1 MTGRK
6 TRALQVPQI
15 VPYNALGKFP
25 KEVQCMRYGGPEWQ
39 PLMLPHKEDWT
50 SVSHIIRGGSRGRVQ
65 GVRIPPPPEM
75 TFGFLI
81 QLVFTSGHQSVTP
94 IHTGAPP
101 PRKNPGS
108 APVIIPAKHFLW
120 QSSFSDITIF
130 TVEFFRVQP
139 GLSRPPSYYRY
150 LELVITITSVLACEL
165 KLILQLNNS
174 LNMISRLYSQIWRK
188 VSDDWNPFFTKLLL
202 NLGLTNAFVSWVMLT
217 TARRASQ

>member
-1 MTGRK
+1 MVAFRVSIIFTFDQTCSFCLLCKR
-6 TRALQVPQI
+6 T
-15 VPYNALGKFP
+15 ALG
-25 KEVQCMRYGGPEWQ
+25 
-39 PLMLPHKEDWT
+39 
-50 SVSHIIRGGSRGRVQ
+50 
-65 GVRIPPPPEM
+65 VRTPPPEM
-75 TFGFLI
+75 TCGFLI

-150 LELVITITSVLACEL
+150 LVITITSVLACEL

-188 VSDDWNPFFTKLLL
+188 VSDDWNPFFYQTFAQFGAHKR
-202 NLGLTNAFVSWVMLT
+202 VC
-217 TARRASQ
+217 